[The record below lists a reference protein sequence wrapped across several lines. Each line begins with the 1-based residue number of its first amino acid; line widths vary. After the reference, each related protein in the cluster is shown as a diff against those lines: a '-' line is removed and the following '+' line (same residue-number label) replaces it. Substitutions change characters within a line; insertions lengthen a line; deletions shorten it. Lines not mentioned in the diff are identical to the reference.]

1 MKAIR
6 DAWKTLTDTLSVIGQ
21 YRSYDLYPLL
31 SFIIT
36 LLTIFTVMIPLF
48 DRVLEIAEADV
59 PTQIFWFLQIYFMFG
74 VVYFVTTFF
83 NVALVTSLASHL
95 DGDELPLSKGISTAF
110 QRVGPIVIY
119 SLVSTILNLVSSLAK
134 KLFNPFFGGVI
145 APLIG
150 KRLWL
155 RWRQLSHNIP
165 LLMAVPVMAL
175 DHSVPDNNI
184 FKRGEQLV
192 KETWGERVKPSHSIG
207 LLALL
212 VLLPIVLLVAAPA
225 LEQGVA
231 ERNIGLIR
239 VGSSVLLVS
248 ILTFRQVSALVNA
261 IFGLAAY
268 RHGTAGKSDL
278 FPGDPSY
285 AEHAFVKPKKETGE
299 SAALTAS
306 ISGSPSVTAGDLSN

>member
-1 MKAIR
+1 
-6 DAWKTLTDTLSVIGQ
+6 
-21 YRSYDLYPLL
+21 
-31 SFIIT
+31 
-36 LLTIFTVMIPLF
+36 
-48 DRVLEIAEADV
+48 
-59 PTQIFWFLQIYFMFG
+59 MFG

-83 NVALVTSLASHL
+83 NVALVISLASHL
-95 DGDELPLSKGISTAF
+95 DGDELPLSRGISTAF

-119 SLVSTILNLVSSLAK
+119 SLVSTILNLVSSLAR

-145 APLIG
+145 TPLIG

-175 DHSVPDNNI
+175 DHPVQENI
-184 FKRGEQLV
+184 FKRGERLV
-192 KETWGERVKPSHSIG
+192 KETWGEHVYPSHSIG

-239 VGSSVLLVS
+239 LGSTVLLVS
-248 ILTFRQVSALVNA
+248 ILSFRQVSALVNA

-285 AEHAFVKPKKETGE
+285 AEQAFVKPKQETAQ
-299 SAALTAS
+299 SIALTVSRSAS
-306 ISGSPSVTAGDLSN
+306 TSVSADNPSN